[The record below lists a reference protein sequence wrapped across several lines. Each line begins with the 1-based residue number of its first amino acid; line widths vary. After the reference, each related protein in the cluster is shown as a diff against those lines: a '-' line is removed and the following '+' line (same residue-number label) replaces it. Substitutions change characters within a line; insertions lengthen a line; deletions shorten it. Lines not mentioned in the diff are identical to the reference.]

1 MITSQ
6 DLEKIP
12 VFVGVDE
19 QERQRLARRA
29 ADILLEPGEW
39 LIREGEEPRFFV
51 ILEGELEVLKDI
63 VGQPRS
69 LGKSVAGEFAGEIPI
84 FMGTANPVSLRA
96 VTKCRA
102 ARFERQQLQE
112 LVRDSPS
119 AGELIFQTMSKR
131 QAQARYSVFAGAH
144 FGVEVRQKLPGDPRV
159 FVGEPGAVRLGS
171 EHDGG
176 GERHHG

>member
-119 AGELIFQTMSKR
+119 EQAAGAGTASGT
-131 QAQARYSVFAGAH
+131 RYSVFAGAH